1 MEDADDVF
9 AANRALSRRRLW
21 QVPLG
26 LMAILI
32 AFIAG
37 AFLLAVIETL
47 THPSSDLSGFFS
59 VVVLILRVI
68 FVVITFFA
76 FPQAAMIIKLKV
88 ANVWARALT
97 GAVSGWMYL
106 FAGFIEAQLL
116 FRADT
121 DHTVKSVS
129 IALWK
134 IAVVFPQ
141 QVAYFAGHEKPGTL
155 IFFAALGAA
164 FGVFFWKPM
173 YRLGRKRDWDDPML
187 AGRPPYAR

>member
-1 MEDADDVF
+1 MDGADDVF
-9 AANRALSRRRLW
+9 AANRALGRRRLW

-26 LMAILI
+26 LVAILI

-47 THPSSDLSGFFS
+47 TYPSSDLTGFFS
-59 VVVLILRVI
+59 LVVLILRLA
-68 FVVITFFA
+68 FVMVTFFA

-134 IAVVFPQ
+134 IAVGLPQ
-141 QVAYFAGHEKPGTL
+141 QIAYFAVHESLGTL
-155 IFFAALGAA
+155 LFFAVLGAA
-164 FGVFFWKPM
+164 FGIFFWKPM
-173 YRLGRKRDWDDPML
+173 YRLGRKRDWDDPIL